1 MSASVDNSRPLENSA
16 AAAADASL
24 AAPAALPAVS
34 RWPTA
39 LAALRQRDYRLLW
52 SGSLVSNI
60 GSWMHALAKSWTVYQ
75 LSGSKFWLGLDGF
88 AAGVPVVL
96 TPLAGVLADRLDR
109 RWVLGVCNFLAGVF
123 ALGLAILYFTH
134 QLQVWHIVIASL
146 LMGLAGA
153 LMFPAYQSLIPELV
167 GHGDLTNA
175 IALNSLQFN
184 VSRVVGPAIGGL
196 VLERM
201 NAGWS
206 FTFNAISFLAVVAA
220 VMVLRARP
228 RRPRPDESHLESMR
242 LGLRY
247 VRSRPD
253 VMVMLS
259 LVALTSILCGPLAQ
273 LMPAVAKDL
282 VGGGA
287 REQSWLLSSFGAG
300 AVVGAGLLAL
310 RSKRGPTPWRAFV
323 TLPVMGLAQLALG
336 LNSNLVLALVLVA
349 LSGGMWVG
357 TMARLNTAILS
368 STPAYVRGRVSS
380 FFVMCLMGGLPLG
393 ALTAG
398 SLAQQIGLGPV
409 LVIFGALLVLLVLI
423 VLTLMRR
430 YAVVYQ
436 EPVTQVRQP

>member
-1 MSASVDNSRPLENSA
+1 MSATEENTQPPLSNG
-16 AAAADASL
+16 AAAADAAV

-34 RWPTA
+34 RWPNA

-52 SGSLVSNI
+52 TGSLISNI
-60 GSWMHALAKSWTVYQ
+60 GSWMHMLAKSWMVYQ

-88 AAGVPVVL
+88 AGGLPVVL

-109 RWVLGVCNFLAGVF
+109 RWLLGVCNFLAGIF
-123 ALGLAILYFTH
+123 ALGLALLYFSH

-146 LMGLAGA
+146 LMGTVGA

-196 VLERM
+196 VLAGM
-201 NAGWS
+201 GAGWS

-220 VMVLRARP
+220 VMVMRART
-228 RRPRPDESHLESMR
+228 RRHTLDESHLESMR
-242 LGLRY
+242 FGLRY

-253 VMVMLS
+253 IMVMLS
-259 LVALTSILCGPLAQ
+259 LVALTSVLCGPLAQ

-282 VGGGA
+282 LGGGA
-287 REQSWLLSSFGAG
+287 DELSWLLSSFGVG

-310 RSKRGPTPWRAFV
+310 RSKRGPTPWRAFI
-323 TLPVMGLAQLALG
+323 TLPTMGLAQIALG
-336 LNSNLVLALVLVA
+336 LNSSLSLALVLVG

-368 STPAYVRGRVSS
+368 STPAHVRGRVSS
-380 FFVMCLMGGLPLG
+380 FFVMCMMGGLPLG

-398 SLAQQIGLGPV
+398 SLAQQIGLRPV
-409 LVIFGALLVLLVLI
+409 LAGYGGLLVVLVLTVLVVVRRLKVAYAGALG
-423 VLTLMRR
+423 
-430 YAVVYQ
+430 
-436 EPVTQVRQP
+436 